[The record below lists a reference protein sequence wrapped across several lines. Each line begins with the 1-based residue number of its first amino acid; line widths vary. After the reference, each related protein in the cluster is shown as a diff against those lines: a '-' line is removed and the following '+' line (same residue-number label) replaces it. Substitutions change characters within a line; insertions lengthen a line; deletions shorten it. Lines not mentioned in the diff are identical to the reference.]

1 MRPHDL
7 QNREVWRAPE
17 QAVTVV
23 PAPVSTFQ
31 PGRPPILARL
41 LAALHM
47 SRERNAAR
55 AIARHW
61 HLVEEARAHET
72 RRRDQ
77 TLTRGLPTGA
87 SAPWWRNRFNER
99 SGSCRVR

>member
-7 QNREVWRAPE
+7 QNPQVCREP
-17 QAVTVV
+17 AVTAATATASASR
-23 PAPVSTFQ
+23 PA
-31 PGRPPILARL
+31 RPPILARL
-41 LAALHM
+41 LAALHT
-47 SRERNAAR
+47 SRGRNAALT
-55 AIARHW
+55 IGRHW
-61 HLVEEARAHET
+61 HLVEEARAYET